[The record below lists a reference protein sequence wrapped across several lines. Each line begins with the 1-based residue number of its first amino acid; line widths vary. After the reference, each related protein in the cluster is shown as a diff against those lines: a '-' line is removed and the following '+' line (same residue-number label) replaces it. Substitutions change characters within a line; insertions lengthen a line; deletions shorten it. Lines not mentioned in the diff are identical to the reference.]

1 MATWYSVVRDKYD
14 KNWNVGSDNLDD
26 AKEILADQ
34 CSDDGLI
41 AVIENG
47 ICTKMLHYK
56 DLYDVALVVRERR
69 KCDGQDHI
77 VTNEQE
83 ADRLWDHLS
92 KQERKEAAFFYL
104 CRAYIYNGAF
114 LSEIEELKKYK

>member
-26 AKEILADQ
+26 AKEMLADQ

-41 AVIENG
+41 AVIEDG

-56 DLYDVALVVRERR
+56 DL
-69 KCDGQDHI
+69 
-77 VTNEQE
+77 
-83 ADRLWDHLS
+83 
-92 KQERKEAAFFYL
+92 
-104 CRAYIYNGAF
+104 
-114 LSEIEELKKYK
+114 